1 MSAPRI
7 IAHRGSSAVCHENTM
22 AAFARAVS
30 DGADAVEFDLRL
42 TRDRQWIIHHD
53 AELPVAGG
61 RRRIATLTAGEVAAI
76 AVGPSADRIP
86 SLVELL
92 AWAKSQ
98 SVSLVFDIKD
108 RDGLAELVDAVG
120 TDLAESALFS
130 SFHRPI
136 LRTMESL
143 RPDWPRA
150 LIVGDLAGALIRR
163 LAFHSILRWAR
174 AHRLAALHLH
184 ERWVTP
190 TVISQVH
197 DAGLK
202 LAIWTVDDP
211 LRMTLLAA
219 LGIDAIITNRPEAGR
234 AVIRQMV
241 SASGIPGVKR

>member
-1 MSAPRI
+1 MSVPRI

-30 DGADAVEFDLRL
+30 NGADAIEFDLRL

-53 AELPVAGG
+53 AEVAIVGG
-61 RRRIATLTAGEVAAI
+61 RRRIAALTTNDITATT
-76 AVGPSADRIP
+76 VGPSADRIP
-86 SLVELL
+86 SLTELL
-92 AWAKSQ
+92 VWAEGRPI
-98 SVSLVFDIKD
+98 SLVFDIKD
-108 RDGLAELVDAVG
+108 RDGLAELVSAVG
-120 TDLAESALFS
+120 VGAPGNAVFS

-136 LRTMESL
+136 LSALASL

-150 LIVGDLAGALIRR
+150 LIIGDLGGALIRR
-163 LAFHSILRWAR
+163 LAFRSILRWAR
-174 AHRLAALHLH
+174 THRLAALHLQ

-190 TVISQVH
+190 TVISQVR

-219 LGIDAIITNRPEAGR
+219 LGVDAIITNRPDTGR
-234 AVIRQMV
+234 AIIRQV
-241 SASGIPGVKR
+241 AGAGPGVAH